1 MDKDFKIS
9 EKVISDLKWLT
20 EWDSGGGLNAGPD
33 PDDIREVASEAI
45 SVIKILQGRIISHN
59 LKKSEK
65 KPDRG

>member
-20 EWDSGGGLNAGPD
+20 EWDSGADL
-33 PDDIREVASEAI
+33 DDIREVASEAI

-65 KPDRG
+65 KPDRA